1 MSLFTL
7 IASSKL
13 AASAVAL
20 GTLTIGGVGTAAYAG
35 ALPEPAQQAA
45 HQLIG
50 APAPSV
56 EDVVAKAPELP
67 SPSASA
73 SPSVSAKPQA
83 SASAAPVGADA
94 LGVEAAALCKAY
106 GAGGLDVASVAY
118 RNLSAAAQGEA
129 NIGAYCEA
137 AGTSKASVGAE
148 AKVEANAE
156 AGVTLPEAPKTLPSL
171 PAEAAV
177 PTAPALPSA
186 PAVDAKDLPAAELSK

>member
-20 GTLTIGGVGTAAYAG
+20 GTLAVGGVGTAAYTG
-35 ALPEPAQQAA
+35 ALPEPVQQAA
-45 HQLIG
+45 HELIG

-56 EDVVAKAPELP
+56 EDIVSAAPELP
-67 SPSASA
+67 TAAPSA
-73 SPSVSAKPQA
+73 SPSAAAEAK
-83 SASAAPVGADA
+83 ASAAPVGPDA
-94 LGVEAAALCKAY
+94 LGLEAAALCKAF
-106 GAGGLDVASVAY
+106 GAGGLDVSSVAY

-129 NIGAYCEA
+129 NIGAYCEV
-137 AGTSKASVGAE
+137 AGTSAGVGAE
-148 AKVEANAE
+148 AGVDAQAE
-156 AGVTLPEAPKTLPSL
+156 VGASLPDAAKALPSL

-186 PAVDAKDLPAAELSK
+186 PAVDAQNLPSTDLR